1 MSITNSDV
9 NMSDTV
15 IKDMHKRL
23 KGQITRKYNESV
35 CKCAFILRTKQRNI
49 GQNIDLPQKKTIF

>member
-1 MSITNSDV
+1 MLD